1 MKKIIPLLLIL
12 SILFSG
18 CTSQKDIDSSSDL
31 SSDSSTIESISSK
44 DADEKDNS
52 STEDTTSTDSESV
65 VEGTSESSSSSGKT
79 PSNNNNSS
87 TNRPTT
93 SSNISSS
100 TGTTANNSGQSS
112 NQTPTNTANQV
123 HLYSY
128 VNDRGWV
135 IQTTF
140 DYNHGDTWAELVK
153 NNTEISIDTTYDV
166 NFNTVEYLK
175 HNGKAIVLNDTPV
188 KKSDT
193 ISNKNIYKLSTI
205 AGPAKIKPTTM
216 YELIN
221 VEHASESPT
230 QRSWHIYKYV
240 LNETTKTTGTVTI
253 NLIEV
258 REYSKPDEE
267 FNGTIIESGVIA
279 SQKFTHTYTSE
290 YGLYAGKTIELDDG
304 SKILLGTDMYWFY
317 LSGNT
322 KRVLCDDYRA
332 YKKVPNNPN
341 DSYWSY
347 YWSQLN

>member
-12 SILFSG
+12 AILFSG
-18 CTSQKDIDSSSDL
+18 CTSQKDVDNSSDL
-31 SSDSSTIESISSK
+31 SNDSTTGESISTTDTDK
-44 DADEKDNS
+44 NIDS
-52 STEDTTSTDSESV
+52 STEDTTSTDNDSV
-65 VEGTSESSSSSGKT
+65 IDGTSEGSAPSGKT
-79 PSNNNNSS
+79 PSNNSSS
-87 TNRPTT
+87 TNKP
-93 SSNISSS
+93 SSPSNISSS
-100 TGTTANNSGQSS
+100 SGTTTNNSNQSS
-112 NQTPTNTANQV
+112 NQIPTNTVNQV

-135 IQTTF
+135 IQTT
-140 DYNHGDTWAELVK
+140 YNYNEGDTWAKLIEK
-153 NNTEISIDTTYDV
+153 TTEISIDTTYDV

-175 HNGKAIVLNDTPV
+175 YNGKAIVLNDIPV
-188 KKSDT
+188 KRSDT

-216 YELIN
+216 YDLIN
-221 VEHASESPT
+221 VEHVHDNKSY
-230 QRSWHIYKYV
+230 RSWYVRKYV
-240 LNETTKTTGTVTI
+240 INETSKTTGTITVS
-253 NLIEV
+253 NIEV

-267 FNGTIIESGVIA
+267 FNGTIIDNDKTSV
-279 SQKFTHTYTSE
+279 TYTYTSK
-290 YGLYAGKTIELDDG
+290 YGLYAGKTIELNDG
-304 SKILLGTDMYWFY
+304 SKILLGNDMYWFY

>member
-12 SILFSG
+12 AILFSG
-18 CTSQKDIDSSSDL
+18 CTSQKDVDNSSDL
-31 SSDSSTIESISSK
+31 SNDSTTGEIISTT
-44 DADEKDNS
+44 DTDENIDS
-52 STEDTTSTDSESV
+52 STEDTTSTDNDSV
-65 VEGTSESSSSSGKT
+65 IDGTSEGSAPSGKT
-79 PSNNNNSS
+79 PSNNSSS
-87 TNRPTT
+87 TNKP
-93 SSNISSS
+93 SSPSNISSS
-100 TGTTANNSGQSS
+100 VGTTTNNSNQSS
-112 NQTPTNTANQV
+112 NQIPTNTVNQV

-135 IQTTF
+135 IQTT
-140 DYNHGDTWAELVK
+140 YNYNEGDTWAKLIEK
-153 NNTEISIDTTYDV
+153 TTEISIDTTYDV

-175 HNGKAIVLNDTPV
+175 YNGKAIVLNDTPV

-216 YELIN
+216 YDLIN
-221 VEHASESPT
+221 VEHVHDNKSY
-230 QRSWHIYKYV
+230 RSWYVRKYV
-240 LNETTKTTGTVTI
+240 INETSKTTGTITVS
-253 NLIEV
+253 NIEV

-267 FNGTIIESGVIA
+267 FNGTIIDNDKTSV
-279 SQKFTHTYTSE
+279 TYTYTSK
-290 YGLYAGKTIELDDG
+290 YGLYAGKTIELNDG
-304 SKILLGTDMYWFY
+304 SKILLGNDMYWFY

>member
-12 SILFSG
+12 AILFSG
-18 CTSQKDIDSSSDL
+18 CTSQKDVDNSSDL
-31 SSDSSTIESISSK
+31 SNDSTTGESISTTDTDK
-44 DADEKDNS
+44 NIDS
-52 STEDTTSTDSESV
+52 STEDTTSTDNDSV
-65 VEGTSESSSSSGKT
+65 IDGTSEGSAPSGKT
-79 PSNNNNSS
+79 PSNNSSS
-87 TNRPTT
+87 TNKP
-93 SSNISSS
+93 SSPSNISSS
-100 TGTTANNSGQSS
+100 AGTTTNNSSQSS
-112 NQTPTNTANQV
+112 NQAPNNTANQV

-128 VNDRGWV
+128 VNGRGWV

-175 HNGKAIVLNDTPV
+175 YNGKAIVLNDIPV
-188 KKSDT
+188 KRSDT

-216 YELIN
+216 YDLIN
-221 VEHASESPT
+221 VEHVHDNKSY
-230 QRSWHIYKYV
+230 RSWYVRKYV
-240 LNETTKTTGTVTI
+240 INETSKTTGTITVS
-253 NLIEV
+253 NIEV

-267 FNGTIIESGVIA
+267 FNGTIIDNDKTSV
-279 SQKFTHTYTSE
+279 TYTYTSK
-290 YGLYAGKTIELDDG
+290 YGLYAGKTIELNDG
-304 SKILLGTDMYWFY
+304 SKILLGNDMYWFY

>member
-12 SILFSG
+12 AILFSG
-18 CTSQKDIDSSSDL
+18 CTSQKDVDNSSDL
-31 SSDSSTIESISSK
+31 SNDSTTGESISTT
-44 DADEKDNS
+44 DTDENIDS
-52 STEDTTSTDSESV
+52 STEDTTSTDNDSV
-65 VEGTSESSSSSGKT
+65 IDGTSEGSAPSGKT
-79 PSNNNNSS
+79 PSNNSSS
-87 TNRPTT
+87 TNKP
-93 SSNISSS
+93 SSPSNISSS
-100 TGTTANNSGQSS
+100 SGTTTNNSNQSS
-112 NQTPTNTANQV
+112 NQIPTNTVNQV

-135 IQTTF
+135 IQTT
-140 DYNHGDTWAELVK
+140 YNYNEGDTWAKLIEK
-153 NNTEISIDTTYDV
+153 TTEISIDTTYDV

-175 HNGKAIVLNDTPV
+175 YNGKAIVLNDTPV

-216 YELIN
+216 YDLIN
-221 VEHASESPT
+221 VEHVHDNKSY
-230 QRSWHIYKYV
+230 RSWYVRKYV
-240 LNETTKTTGTVTI
+240 INETLKTTGTITVS
-253 NLIEV
+253 NIEV

-267 FNGTIIESGVIA
+267 FNGTIIDNDKTSV
-279 SQKFTHTYTSE
+279 TYTYTSK
-290 YGLYAGKTIELDDG
+290 YGLYAGKTIELNDG
-304 SKILLGTDMYWFY
+304 SKILLGNDMYWFY

>member
-12 SILFSG
+12 AILFSG
-18 CTSQKDIDSSSDL
+18 CTSQKDVDNSSDL
-31 SSDSSTIESISSK
+31 SNDSTTGESISTT
-44 DADEKDNS
+44 DTDENIDS
-52 STEDTTSTDSESV
+52 STEDTTSTDNDSV
-65 VEGTSESSSSSGKT
+65 IDGTSEGSAPSGKT
-79 PSNNNNSS
+79 PSNNSSS
-87 TNRPTT
+87 TKKP
-93 SSNISSS
+93 SSPSNISSS
-100 TGTTANNSGQSS
+100 SGTTTNNSNQSS
-112 NQTPTNTANQV
+112 NQIPTNTVNQV

-135 IQTTF
+135 IQTT
-140 DYNHGDTWAELVK
+140 YNYNEGDTWAKLIEK
-153 NNTEISIDTTYDV
+153 TTEISIDTTYDV

-175 HNGKAIVLNDTPV
+175 YNGKAIVLNDTPV

-216 YELIN
+216 YDLIN
-221 VEHASESPT
+221 VEHVHDNKSY
-230 QRSWHIYKYV
+230 RSWYVRKYV
-240 LNETTKTTGTVTI
+240 INETSKTTGTITVS
-253 NLIEV
+253 NIEV

-267 FNGTIIESGVIA
+267 FNGTIIDNYKTSV
-279 SQKFTHTYTSE
+279 TYTYTSK
-290 YGLYAGKTIELDDG
+290 YGLYAGKTIELNDG
-304 SKILLGTDMYWFY
+304 SKILLGNDMYWFY

>member
-12 SILFSG
+12 AILFSG
-18 CTSQKDIDSSSDL
+18 CTSQKDVDNSSDL
-31 SSDSSTIESISSK
+31 SNDSTTGESISTT
-44 DADEKDNS
+44 DTDENIAS
-52 STEDTTSTDSESV
+52 YTEDTTSTDNDSV
-65 VEGTSESSSSSGKT
+65 IDGTSEGSAPSGKT
-79 PSNNNNSS
+79 PSNNSSS
-87 TNRPTT
+87 TNKP
-93 SSNISSS
+93 SSPSNISSS
-100 TGTTANNSGQSS
+100 SGTTTNNSNQSS
-112 NQTPTNTANQV
+112 NQIPTNTVNQV

-135 IQTTF
+135 IQTT
-140 DYNHGDTWAELVK
+140 YNYNEGDTWAKLIEK
-153 NNTEISIDTTYDV
+153 TTEISIDTTYDV

-175 HNGKAIVLNDTPV
+175 YNGKAIVLNDTPV

-216 YELIN
+216 YDLIN
-221 VEHASESPT
+221 VEHVHDNKSY
-230 QRSWHIYKYV
+230 RSWYVRKYV
-240 LNETTKTTGTVTI
+240 INETSKTTGTITVS
-253 NLIEV
+253 NIEV

-267 FNGTIIESGVIA
+267 FNGTIIDNDKTSV
-279 SQKFTHTYTSE
+279 TYTYTSK
-290 YGLYAGKTIELDDG
+290 YGLYAGKTIELNDG
-304 SKILLGTDMYWFY
+304 SKILLGNDMYWFY

>member
-12 SILFSG
+12 AILFSG
-18 CTSQKDIDSSSDL
+18 CTSQKDVDNSSDL
-31 SSDSSTIESISSK
+31 SNDSTTGESISTT
-44 DADEKDNS
+44 DTDENIDS
-52 STEDTTSTDSESV
+52 STEDTTSTDNDSV
-65 VEGTSESSSSSGKT
+65 IDGTSEGSAPSGKT
-79 PSNNNNSS
+79 PSNNSSS
-87 TNRPTT
+87 TKKP
-93 SSNISSS
+93 SSPSNISSS
-100 TGTTANNSGQSS
+100 SGTTTNNSNQSS
-112 NQTPTNTANQV
+112 NQIPTNTVNQV

-135 IQTTF
+135 IQTT
-140 DYNHGDTWAELVK
+140 YNYNEGDTWAKLIEK
-153 NNTEISIDTTYDV
+153 TTEISIDTTYDV

-175 HNGKAIVLNDTPV
+175 YNGKAIVLNDTPV

-216 YELIN
+216 YDLIN
-221 VEHASESPT
+221 VEHVHDNKSY
-230 QRSWHIYKYV
+230 RSWYVRKYV
-240 LNETTKTTGTVTI
+240 INETSKTTGTITVS
-253 NLIEV
+253 NIEV

-267 FNGTIIESGVIA
+267 FNGTIIDNDKTSV
-279 SQKFTHTYTSE
+279 TYTYTSK
-290 YGLYAGKTIELDDG
+290 YGLYAGKTIELNDG
-304 SKILLGTDMYWFY
+304 SKILLGNDMYWFY

>member
-12 SILFSG
+12 AILFSG
-18 CTSQKDIDSSSDL
+18 CTSQKDVDNSSDL
-31 SSDSSTIESISSK
+31 SNDSTTGESISTTDTDENIDSSTG
-44 DADEKDNS
+44 
-52 STEDTTSTDSESV
+52 DTTSTDNDSV
-65 VEGTSESSSSSGKT
+65 IDGTSEGSAPSGKT
-79 PSNNNNSS
+79 PSNNSSS
-87 TNRPTT
+87 TKKT
-93 SSNISSS
+93 SSPSNISSS
-100 TGTTANNSGQSS
+100 SGTTTNNSNQSS
-112 NQTPTNTANQV
+112 NQIPTNTVNQV

-135 IQTTF
+135 IQTT
-140 DYNHGDTWAELVK
+140 YNYNEGDTWAKLIEK
-153 NNTEISIDTTYDV
+153 TTEISIDTTYDV
-166 NFNTVEYLK
+166 NFITVEYLK
-175 HNGKAIVLNDTPV
+175 YNGKAIVLNDTPV

-216 YELIN
+216 YDLIN
-221 VEHASESPT
+221 VEHVHDNKSY
-230 QRSWHIYKYV
+230 RSWYVRKYV
-240 LNETTKTTGTVTI
+240 INETSKTTGTITVS
-253 NLIEV
+253 NIEV

-267 FNGTIIESGVIA
+267 FNGTIIDNDKTSV
-279 SQKFTHTYTSE
+279 TYTYTSK
-290 YGLYAGKTIELDDG
+290 YGLYAGKTIELNDG
-304 SKILLGTDMYWFY
+304 SKILLGNDMYWFY